1 MGAET
6 LDRAAFIH
14 RVEVPPPE
22 ATEAGVPTR
31 ALLLLHGT
39 GGNEH
44 DLLPLGRAV
53 APDAVLISPRGRV
66 LEAGMPRFF
75 RRLAEG
81 VFDEADVA
89 AQAADL
95 AAFARDAASRHAPGL
110 ELTALGFSNGAN
122 IAAALMLLHPGVLD
136 AAVLLRPMVPL
147 VPPVLPDL
155 AGRRVLALNGMA
167 DPIATPAI
175 AERLVAL
182 LRAAGATVE
191 ARMLPAGHGL
201 TQADM
206 DAAAAF
212 LRAAP

>member
-1 MGAET
+1 MTAAT
-6 LDRAAFIH
+6 LDRAAFVH
-14 RVEVPPPE
+14 HVEVPPR
-22 ATEAGVPTR
+22 AAPTR

-53 APDAVLISPRGRV
+53 APDAVLISPRGQV

-81 VFDEADVA
+81 VFDEADVVA
-89 AQAADL
+89 RAADL
-95 AAFARDAASRHAPGL
+95 AAFAREAAARHAPGL
-110 ELTALGFSNGAN
+110 PLTALGFSNGAN
-122 IAAALMLLHPGVLD
+122 IAAALMLLHPDVLD

-167 DPIATPAI
+167 DPIATQAI
-175 AERLVAL
+175 AARIVAL
-182 LRAAGATVE
+182 LRDAGADVD

-201 TQADM
+201 TQADV

-212 LRAAP
+212 LR

>member
-1 MGAET
+1 MSTTT
-6 LDRAAFIH
+6 LDRVDFIH
-14 RVEVPPPE
+14 RVEAPPKG
-22 ATEAGVPTR
+22 ANSGAPTR

-81 VFDEADVA
+81 VFDEADVVARA
-89 AQAADL
+89 AEL
-95 AAFARDAASRHAPGL
+95 AAFAREAAARHAPGL
-110 ELTALGFSNGAN
+110 PLAALGFSNGAN
-122 IAAALMLLHPGVLD
+122 IAAALMLLHPDVL
-136 AAVLLRPMVPL
+136 AEAVLLRPMVPL
-147 VPPVLPDL
+147 VPPALPDL

-175 AERLVAL
+175 AGRIAAL
-182 LRAAGATVE
+182 LREAGADVD

-201 TQADM
+201 TQADV

-212 LRAAP
+212 LR

>member
-1 MGAET
+1 MTTTT
-6 LDRAAFIH
+6 LDRVDFIH
-14 RVEVPPPE
+14 RVEAPRTG
-22 ATEAGVPTR
+22 APTR

-44 DLLPLGRAV
+44 DLLPFGRAV

-81 VFDEADVA
+81 VFDEADVVARA
-89 AQAADL
+89 AEL
-95 AAFARDAASRHAPGL
+95 AAFAREAASRHAPGL
-110 ELTALGFSNGAN
+110 PLAALGFSNGAN
-122 IAAALMLLHPGVLD
+122 IAAALMLLHPDVLD
-136 AAVLLRPMVPL
+136 EAVLLRPMVPL
-147 VPPVLPDL
+147 TPAALPDL
-155 AGRRVLALNGMA
+155 TGRRVLALNGMA

-175 AERLVAL
+175 AARIVAL
-182 LRAAGATVE
+182 LRDAGAAVD

-201 TQADM
+201 TQADV

-212 LRAAP
+212 LR

>member
-1 MGAET
+1 MTTAT
-6 LDRAAFIH
+6 VDRATFVH
-14 RVEVPPPE
+14 HVEVPRNNG
-22 ATEAGVPTR
+22 APTR

-53 APDAVLISPRGRV
+53 APDAVLISPRGQV

-81 VFDEADVA
+81 VFDEADVVARA
-89 AQAADL
+89 AEL
-95 AAFARDAASRHAPGL
+95 ASFARKAAGRHAPGL
-110 ELTALGFSNGAN
+110 PLTALGFSNGAN
-122 IAAALMLLHPGVLD
+122 IAAALMLLHPDVLD

-147 VPPVLPDL
+147 VPAALPDL

-175 AERLVAL
+175 GARIVAL
-182 LRAAGATVE
+182 LRDAGADVD

-201 TQADM
+201 TQADV

-212 LRAAP
+212 LR